1 MPGITGFRAD
11 MIALSLLDGVGAR
24 TIKKLIEFAGSSE
37 GIFSMAEKDL
47 ACIPGL
53 SRETAR
59 GIRSARDR
67 KEFADEIRYIEDE
80 GIDVICPDDGRYPED
95 LKNIYDPPAVIFS
108 KGVMPPP
115 NSVSA
120 AIVGA
125 RNCSLYG
132 LGVAETFAGDL
143 ARRGVV
149 VVSGMAKGIDSAA
162 HRGALSAGGVTVA
175 VMGTGFRHIYPEGS
189 EKLIKEICRRGAVLT
204 EFTSGVF
211 PGKNTFPRR
220 NRIISGMSKGVIVVE
235 AAKKSGALITVD
247 FALEQGKDVF
257 AVPGQIGNPMAA
269 GTNLLIQ
276 NGAKIAIS
284 AADILEEIAPGR
296 QAAENTPRAEVVEK
310 DEGAVVPPGNVPEI
324 RGKERD
330 VLDAVTAKGKTH
342 VDEIMA
348 VSGVD
353 EKSIHKAL
361 LYLELKGAIRALPG
375 AMYER
380 AMS

>member
-1 MPGITGFRAD
+1 
-11 MIALSLLDGVGAR
+11 
-24 TIKKLIEFAGSSE
+24 
-37 GIFSMAEKDL
+37 
-47 ACIPGL
+47 
-53 SRETAR
+53 
-59 GIRSARDR
+59 
-67 KEFADEIRYIEDE
+67 
-80 GIDVICPDDGRYPED
+80 
-95 LKNIYDPPAVIFS
+95 
-108 KGVMPPP
+108 
-115 NSVSA
+115 
-120 AIVGA
+120 
-125 RNCSLYG
+125 
-132 LGVAETFAGDL
+132 ETFAGDL